1 MANTTPVIP
10 PYITK
15 EKLIELANNFLST
28 YNSSSIIPVPIED
41 IVELSLGITVIPVPN
56 LKRAFTFESFIS
68 SDFKNIII
76 DGYIYDTYE
85 DRTRFTYAHEL
96 AHFILHKDFYKSQ
109 DFSNIQEYLEHQNS
123 QSDQLLKR
131 IESQAYLMAG
141 YLLMPQTEFREIV
154 DRMIKEAGGSSKL
167 NPLQAQAIIDT
178 IGDRF
183 FVSPQC
189 VQKQFIYEYGDVFE
203 ILKKIV

>member
-1 MANTTPVIP
+1 MAKTTSLP

-15 EKLIELANNFLST
+15 EKLIELANDFLST
-28 YNSSSIIPVPIED
+28 YNSSGIIPVPIED

-56 LKRAFTFESFIS
+56 LKTAFTFESFIS

-76 DGYIYDTYE
+76 DGFTYDNYE
-85 DRTRFTYAHEL
+85 DRTRFTYAHEV
-96 AHFILHKDFYKSQ
+96 AHFILHKDFYESQ
-109 DFSNIQEYLEHQNS
+109 KFSNIQEYLEYQNS

-131 IESQAYLMAG
+131 VESQAYLMAG
-141 YLLMPQTEFREIV
+141 YLLMPQSEFREIV
-154 DRMIKEAGGSSKL
+154 DKMIEEAGGATKL
-167 NPLQAQAIIDT
+167 NPLQVQAIIE
-178 IGDRF
+178 IVGERF

-189 VQKQFIYEYGDVFE
+189 AQKQFIYEYEDVFE